1 VFDAVAFR
9 DWFRRTENRAAY
21 VRTSGDLLANEP
33 MVWVGYDGGGGSYPI
48 GPNGPNGV
56 WSAPAVPAVLRATS
70 LITTPLTAAPF
81 RRLDEHGKPMLT
93 PRWMSDPMLLRPDE
107 RFTTMV
113 HPAVTQL
120 PRSLFWTEWIR
131 SACWWGEGG
140 LLYAEDSSGQPQAG
154 SLRNVVHHALDTE
167 RDANGALRWAL
178 GEDAERVVFDRA
190 GYATIGPIRYRL
202 VVLRN
207 PYSPV
212 NVDGRSQG
220 VFAMSPSVFGL
231 ADQLSSYQSGQFRS
245 GVPNGYLKVT
255 TPTLTQPTADRLK
268 QKWLENHGGDRRSIA
283 VLNATTEFKPINLS
297 PVDTA
302 LDQVKRLNI
311 ADTAFAFAIDPITLG
326 AGLNNSATYS
336 NIRDAWANHKDFGI
350 ASWIAAVQDC
360 LTPLLPG
367 AQSAAVSLEGFAN
380 PSTKE
385 RLETYQLA
393 QQIDPS
399 GALLA
404 EVRSDEGRG
413 PIELQP
419 PAPKPTNSSTDPA
432 PEDPAGDPEEE
443 S

>member
-1 VFDAVAFR
+1 MVFR
-9 DWFRRTENRAAY
+9 DWFRRTETRASY

-33 MVWVGYDGGGGSYPI
+33 MVWVGVDSGGGAYPI

-81 RRLDEHGKPMLT
+81 RRLDERGKPMPT
-93 PRWMSDPMLLRPDE
+93 PRWMADPMLLRPDE
-107 RFTTMV
+107 RYTTSV

-120 PRSLFWTEWIR
+120 PRGLFWTEWIR

-140 LLYAEDSSGQPQAG
+140 LLYTEDAGGQPQAG

-178 GEDAERVVFDRA
+178 GEGAERVVFDRS
-190 GYATIGPIRYRL
+190 GYATIGPARYRL

-220 VFAMSPSVFGL
+220 VFAMNPTVFGL
-231 ADQLSSYQSGQFRS
+231 ADQLSTYQSGQFRS

-255 TPTLTQPTADRLK
+255 TPTLTQETATKLK
-268 QKWLENHGGDRRSIA
+268 QRWLDNHGGDRRSIA

-297 PVDTA
+297 PVDAA

-311 ADTAFAFAIDPITLG
+311 ADTAFAFAIDPMTLG
-326 AGLNNSATYS
+326 AGLNNSATYG
-336 NIRDAWANHKDFGI
+336 NIRDAWSNHKDFGI
-350 ASWIAAVQDC
+350 ASWISAVQDC

-380 PSTKE
+380 PTTKE
-385 RLETYQLA
+385 RLETYKLA
-393 QQIDPS
+393 KEIDPS
-399 GALLA
+399 GELLN

-413 PIELQP
+413 SLSIE
-419 PAPKPTNSSTDPA
+419 PAPAPSPEPPSPDPSIA
-432 PEDPAGDPEEE
+432 AEDDPEEE